1 MKKLFTVLFAGL
13 FCFSLA
19 AQTDQGTF
27 LLSGGTELSY
37 VSQSLNSYDPDIYDI
52 MGVDMPDIKNSQME
66 LNLFGG
72 YFLIDGLAAG
82 LTVSYES
89 ETNTTSE
96 SGYDYKDIT
105 TTTIIA
111 PTVRYYIGETGAW
124 AAASYGFGSSNYLEE
139 ETDYEDLENN
149 SKVSALMFGAG
160 YAIYLADNVSI
171 NPSLGYAMT
180 TVIVEDG
187 GVNDDFETVDLEV
200 KTSGLFFGL
209 GLSVHLE

>member
-1 MKKLFTVLFAGL
+1 MDQQKLFTILFAGL
-13 FCFSLA
+13 FRFSLS

-27 LLSGGTELSY
+27 LLSGGTELTY
-37 VSQSLNSYDPDIYDI
+37 VSQSLNSMDPDIYDI

-66 LNLFGG
+66 LNLFSG

-89 ETNTTSE
+89 ETNTTSS

-105 TTTIIA
+105 TTTVIA

-124 AAASYGFGSSNYLEE
+124 AAASYGFGSSNNLEE
-139 ETDYEDLENN
+139 ETDEEDEEDNN
-149 SKVSALMFGAG
+149 KVSTLMFGAG
-160 YAIYLADNVSI
+160 YAIYLADNVSL

-180 TVIVEDG
+180 TVTMEDG
-187 GVNDDFETVDLEV
+187 GLNSNSEIVDLEV
-200 KTSGLFFGL
+200 KTGGLFL
-209 GLSVHLE
+209 G